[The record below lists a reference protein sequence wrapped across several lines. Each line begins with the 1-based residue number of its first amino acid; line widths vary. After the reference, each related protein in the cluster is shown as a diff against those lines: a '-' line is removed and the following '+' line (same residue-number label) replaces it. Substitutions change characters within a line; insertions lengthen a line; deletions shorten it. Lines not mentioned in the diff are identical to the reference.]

1 MKNYYKIVFY
11 RCPKDNANV
20 TYGQTEIGM
29 TEKWKIL
36 SVNSDRQS
44 TKHYK

>member
-29 TEKWKIL
+29 TEK
-36 SVNSDRQS
+36 
-44 TKHYK
+44 